1 MSVNYKNDDVPFDM
15 YARPIDQWCLELL
28 DNLPIISQFHWDAE
42 RHYKYNG
49 MRWVRFID
57 EPWTADEWW
66 EVQVFNLSIC
76 KYCVNTDT
84 MMFATYQ
91 SALPV
96 GAVPFCIVLY
106 ADKTRLSSFGTA
118 KGYPVIA
125 RSANLPAE
133 MRNSTG
139 FGGGRLVG
147 WLPIVRINLKIIIY
161 GSTLIVTLL
170 NSKIYQVQEDA
181 GETGKKGFV
190 NFKRIVW
197 HESFYEI
204 LRSIEQYSQVG
215 LSYTCADNILRW
227 IYFIIL
233 IISADYEEQYV
244 VLYIHQCQSLMV
256 DKIRCVIS
264 LTRGTNSNHPCPIC
278 LVPRDKMTQLSE
290 VFPLRDSTEMKN
302 IYDKS
307 QTLSADLAEALLKSY
322 GLRDIKVSFKFLNNI
337 LY

>member
-1 MSVNYKNDDVPFDM
+1 M

-147 WLPIVRINLKIIIY
+147 WLPIVRSDTKTIFDGSALLILLGSGRCRRNREKRFCQLQTYCLAWIILWNSAVNWTIFTSWAFIHLCRQHSAMDLFHNFDHICWLWRAVC
-161 GSTLIVTLL
+161 STLY
-170 NSKIYQVQEDA
+170 S
-181 GETGKKGFV
+181 
-190 NFKRIVW
+190 
-197 HESFYEI
+197 SM
-204 LRSIEQYSQVG
+204 SI
-215 LSYTCADNILRW
+215 
-227 IYFIIL
+227 
-233 IISADYEEQYV
+233 
-244 VLYIHQCQSLMV
+244 
-256 DKIRCVIS
+256 
-264 LTRGTNSNHPCPIC
+264 SNG
-278 LVPRDKMTQLSE
+278 R
-290 VFPLRDSTEMKN
+290 
-302 IYDKS
+302 
-307 QTLSADLAEALLKSY
+307 
-322 GLRDIKVSFKFLNNI
+322 
-337 LY
+337 